1 MSISDHVHRYTTQK
15 RREEQQKKVLD
26 NRLLEFH
33 NRDDSMKEREERDHQ
48 RKVQSMLSA
57 AWQNSIAEHKRIA
70 AREKERDAVIQ
81 NSVLAAERAAAEAA
95 QLREAERK
103 RDALLRSRAL
113 REQSVILEQQRREA
127 LCKERRAGL
136 KAQPSPLPIERQVD
150 ELR

>member
-1 MSISDHVHRYTTQK
+1 MNRYITQK
-15 RREEQQKKVLD
+15 RREDQQKKELE
-26 NRLLEFH
+26 NRLLEYH

-57 AWQNSIAEHKRIA
+57 AWKNSIAERKRIA
-70 AREKERDAVIQ
+70 AREKERDAVIMD
-81 NSVLAAERAAAEAA
+81 SVLAAERAAAEAA

-113 REQSVILEQQRREA
+113 REQSVILEQQRQEA
-127 LCKERRAGL
+127 LCTERREDL

-150 ELR
+150 ELGR